1 MSPFKI
7 DNNFEGLQ
15 KIYKINFLGSSKCIK
30 YINRDINA
38 VKNMCLIV
46 SSYIQNNKK
55 PITYVMGTKICNGV
69 ENTI

>member
-38 VKNMCLIV
+38 VKNMKKIV
-46 SSYIQNNKK
+46 LNYLTVNKK
-55 PITYVMGTKICNGV
+55 PMIFVMGTKICN
-69 ENTI
+69 NDNIII